1 MSTGDVDR
9 IVFRQH
15 SHCGNSKPLSCI
27 SMFHSFQTV
36 SDCFS
41 VSILRSLN
49 LRLPP
54 PSHRPPTALSPP
66 SHRPPSVAPPRDSAG
81 DPLRPE
87 IWVQDLRQR
96 HLHRHPARFQSTQ
109 NTNHVTMNFH
119 VGLNNGALLSED
131 QSNHPLD
138 LWRRFCKKIPTVS
151 YRFQL
156 VPTGFF
162 IFSFSHRLIAGVHPH
177 RLRVI
182 RLVRSIG

>member
-66 SHRPPSVAPPRDSAG
+66 SQRRSSTGQRRRSTPAGDLGPGFTTATSAPASSALPINAKHQSRDNEFPCRPQQWSPPLRGPIKSSAG
-81 DPLRPE
+81 FM
-87 IWVQDLRQR
+87 
-96 HLHRHPARFQSTQ
+96 A
-109 NTNHVTMNFH
+109 
-119 VGLNNGALLSED
+119 
-131 QSNHPLD
+131 
-138 LWRRFCKKIPTVS
+138 
-151 YRFQL
+151 
-156 VPTGFF
+156 
-162 IFSFSHRLIAGVHPH
+162 
-177 RLRVI
+177 
-182 RLVRSIG
+182 SIL